1 MIDCLGKKWFPVQTG
16 ERGQLKCII
25 MAILCLLAW
34 ARISSA
40 EQGLISVPGI
50 TEPIYDVTLGAPV
63 AGTVAT
69 IYFKEGARVTKGATI
84 LEFDKRLEELEVE
97 RRKVVWQSKAEVN
110 SARARVATL
119 KSQLKAT
126 KELFKSTGS
135 ISREDL
141 EKQEL
146 EYALAVAEQLRL
158 EDAEER
164 ERIEYEMALE
174 QLRKRSLRAPVTAVI
189 TELFLD
195 EGENYEPDEPLVHIV
210 DTSQCLFVC
219 NIEEALGRSLQAGQS
234 VDLRIRAGEDAIVKK
249 GRITFV
255 SPVVD
260 AASGLIKVKVVFENQ
275 DGRIYPGVAGG
286 MILGG
291 SVAAAA
297 D

>member
-1 MIDCLGKKWFPVQTG
+1 MDCLRKWRVTVQTG
-16 ERGQLKCII
+16 GRRQLICVIV
-25 MAILCLLAW
+25 AILSLGVW
-34 ARISSA
+34 PRIVSA
-40 EQGLISVPGI
+40 EQGLLSVPGI
-50 TEPIYDVTLGAPV
+50 TESIYDVTLGAPV

-69 IYFKEGARVTKGATI
+69 IFFKEGARVKKGAII

-97 RRKVVWQSKAEVN
+97 RRKVIWQSKAEVN
-110 SARARVATL
+110 SARARVVTL

-146 EYALAVAEQLRL
+146 EYALAMAEQLRL
-158 EDAEER
+158 EVAEER

-174 QLRKRSLRAPVTAVI
+174 QLRKRSLRAPFTGVI

-210 DTSQCLFVC
+210 DASQCLFVC
-219 NIEEALGRSLQAGQS
+219 NIEEALGRTLQTDQA
-234 VDLRIRAGEDAIVKK
+234 VELRIRAGEDAITKK
-249 GRITFV
+249 GRIIFV

-260 AASGLIKVKVVFENQ
+260 PASGLIKVKAVFENQ
-275 DGRIYPGVAGG
+275 DSRIYPGVAGG
-286 MILGG
+286 MLLGG
-291 SVAAAA
+291 SVTAAA